1 LPDRLRPAGAGGL
14 SLLRRERS
22 PVRCRGRSRAAG
34 GRVDVARPRH
44 RALARRSPE
53 ISSGCLGVAGQ
64 EVDDGPAGLRMRG
77 GQALRGKDV

>member
-34 GRVDVARPRH
+34 G
-44 RALARRSPE
+44 ARR
-53 ISSGCLGVAGQ
+53 
-64 EVDDGPAGLRMRG
+64 
-77 GQALRGKDV
+77 RGKTATSGTRPAQSRNLQRLPRCCGAGR